1 MCRLCTSVHRT
12 GRALLPGPFR
22 GAMCK
27 FLVLVGRAT
36 VRNWAQ
42 ACTRCAG
49 QRERE
54 RERDP
59 DGGQVESYESGR
71 VCESHPTQVALAH
84 VPSPPNGPTRRQGCT
99 SMAMGND
106 GRAMRRKMPSPTTIR
121 PAPTRRP
128 CRLTYHMHLGVHP
141 NTTPLFVSFVSRPRP
156 VEGEKVIE
164 RPPACSKVSHV
175 PTTSQHYAAVLLHA
189 LRSSSLL

>member
-27 FLVLVGRAT
+27 LLVLVGRAT

-54 RERDP
+54 IRTAGRWRATNRAACVSPIPPRSRLPASHRHQTDRPGGKAARPWLWATTGERCGGRCRLPPPSGQRPHGDP
-59 DGGQVESYESGR
+59 AASR
-71 VCESHPTQVALAH
+71 T
-84 VPSPPNGPTRRQGCT
+84 TCT
-99 SMAMGND
+99 SVCI
-106 GRAMRRKMPSPTTIR
+106 PIP
-121 PAPTRRP
+121 
-128 CRLTYHMHLGVHP
+128 
-141 NTTPLFVSFVSRPRP
+141 
-156 VEGEKVIE
+156 
-164 RPPACSKVSHV
+164 
-175 PTTSQHYAAVLLHA
+175 
-189 LRSSSLL
+189 LRSLLVSYPGPVPWRGKR